1 MEENP
6 YVKHHFLNHQAS
18 LLILT
23 KHERSIRRR
32 RWNALPIYH
41 PLSLSLSLF
50 PVVKHILTA
59 SCFFAVITSSD
70 RVHTVFR
77 SANLSRSFAL
87 ECCPI
92 IARAIIARS
101 HQPRLKKNHYERRKG
116 VGYVSKERISHI
128 IEGSDVRRKK
138 AFNIRGGK
146 DDLSNGLAYSGGEA
160 TFYVWIILAFA
171 YEGRYYSFMD
181 RENKWEFSA
190 FYSDI
195 TKHNGE
201 CT

>member
-1 MEENP
+1 M
-6 YVKHHFLNHQAS
+6 
-18 LLILT
+18 
-23 KHERSIRRR
+23 
-32 RWNALPIYH
+32 
-41 PLSLSLSLF
+41 
-50 PVVKHILTA
+50 
-59 SCFFAVITSSD
+59 
-70 RVHTVFR
+70 
-77 SANLSRSFAL
+77 
-87 ECCPI
+87 
-92 IARAIIARS
+92 
-101 HQPRLKKNHYERRKG
+101 RRKLYG
-116 VGYVSKERISHI
+116 SKQLAPNGILKVTAGQSVPHLKPR
-128 IEGSDVRRKK
+128 SDVRRKK
-138 AFNIRGGK
+138 VFNITGGK